1 MVDEELAFTP
11 ATELLELI
19 ATKQV
24 SPVELTQLY
33 YSRIDRL
40 DSSLNSYLLLTRE
53 SAIKEARAAEEA
65 VMRGDQL
72 GALHGLPIAIKDT
85 QMTKGVRTTN
95 GSLLFK
101 DRIPDKDSAVVES
114 IQEAGGIMLG
124 KTNAPEFGLVGTC
137 ENRLGDHGRNPWN
150 TDRTPGGS
158 SGGAAAA
165 MAACLCPLAAGGDG
179 GGSIRIPASFC
190 GIYGI
195 KATQGRASGYNGMEP
210 VVPNHFGQQ
219 GPLSRT
225 VKDSALLLKVI
236 SGHDPRDPTSMRE
249 PVPDFVGAVDKDIQG
264 LRVAWSPDYGF
275 AAVDPEVLEVTSK
288 ASQVFEELGC
298 HLEESDLG
306 YGQPIRCLRAD
317 IRDQCLRPVRRLRRE
332 PWGLDDPVRS
342 RLHRVGVEGV
352 RRRFGESD
360 RPHRQAQGPDDR
372 PFREVRSVAVSHIGT
387 TRHPRRRVPR
397 GDRGSARV
405 PPPLFQLPSFH
416 LPDQCNRA
424 HRCQHPCRVFLRR
437 AAHWPSDRR
446 EEGRRGDGHSRVG
459 RLREGKAVDTAQA
472 PGVLTARKSCRYI
485 RSTSWT

>member
-298 HLEESDLG
+298 HLEESDLVMDNPYAAYG
-306 YGQPIRCLRAD
+306 PIYETNAYAQYGDFVESHGDLMTRFARDFIEWGSKVSGADLAKAIGLIDKLKAQMTDLFEKYDLLLSPTLALPAIPVGEFPEEIAGQP
-317 IRDQCLRPVRRLRRE
+317 VY
-332 PWGLDDPVRS
+332 
-342 RLHRVGVEGV
+342 
-352 RRRFGESD
+352 
-360 RPHRQAQGPDDR
+360 PHRY
-372 PFREVRSVAVSHIGT
+372 F
-387 TRHPRRRVPR
+387 
-397 GDRGSARV
+397 
-405 PPPLFQLPSFH
+405 SFH
-416 LPDQCNRA
+416 PFTYPINAIGHTAASIPAGFSSDGLPIGLQI
-424 HRCQHPCRVFLRR
+424 
-437 AAHWPSDRR
+437 
-446 EEGRRGDGHSRVG
+446 VG
-459 RLREGKAVDTAQA
+459 RKGDEETVIAASAAFER
-472 PGVLTARKSCRYI
+472 ARPWIQHRPPVS
-485 RSTSWT
+485 